1 MIKIRP
7 IINVLRNECVK
18 TETEELHSV
27 DEQMILSKTKFT
39 KIKQENSKKKK
50 KKISELKNLFR
61 SGSGGFM
68 YEFYLYSGKEN
79 TDDNAPYNHLQKSA
93 QVVAKLC
100 QDLPEQK

>member
-39 KIKQENSKKKK
+39 KIKQENPKKTKT
-50 KKISELKNLFR
+50 SELKNLFR

-93 QVVAKLC
+93 QVVTKLC
-100 QDLPEQK
+100 QDLPGQK

>member
-39 KIKQENSKKKK
+39 KIKQENPKKKNK
-50 KKISELKNLFR
+50 
-61 SGSGGFM
+61 
-68 YEFYLYSGKEN
+68 
-79 TDDNAPYNHLQKSA
+79 
-93 QVVAKLC
+93 
-100 QDLPEQK
+100 

>member
-39 KIKQENSKKKK
+39 KIKQENPKKT
-50 KKISELKNLFR
+50 KISELRNLFR

-68 YEFYLYSGKEN
+68 YEFYLYSDKEN

-93 QVVAKLC
+93 QVVVKLC
-100 QDLPEQK
+100 QDLPGQK